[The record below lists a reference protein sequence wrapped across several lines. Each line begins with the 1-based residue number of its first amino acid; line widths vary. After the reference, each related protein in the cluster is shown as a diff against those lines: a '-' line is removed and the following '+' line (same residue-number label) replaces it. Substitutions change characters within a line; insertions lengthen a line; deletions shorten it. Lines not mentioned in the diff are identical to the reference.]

1 MRSLAVACVALAVF
15 FASDRL
21 ALAKKT
27 APPAPPAQKSVQQP
41 APSPAELFASGEKY
55 RWGLDAPID
64 WSAAARS
71 YAEAARQGH
80 AEAMT
85 RLGLMYELGAGVPYD
100 EAHMLDLFRGAAELG
115 NAAAMTQLGLLS
127 LQGKAVA
134 RSRRVAMRHFR
145 SAADSGDP
153 TGMLLLARGLKFGWA
168 DTADEPGA
176 KLWALKAESPH
187 TRFAEPLPFG
197 TGLHI
202 LPRLVL
208 PQVGGL
214 IPRSN
219 VPREHPGRFGL
230 VKPALVF

>member
-1 MRSLAVACVALAVF
+1 MSMSTRRRSPVRRPAAAMRSLTVACVALAVL

-21 ALAKKT
+21 AVAKKT
-27 APPAPPAQKSVQQP
+27 APPAPPAQRSVQQP

-153 TGMLLLARGLKFGWA
+153 TGMLLLARVSNSAGRTPPMNRA
-168 DTADEPGA
+168 
-176 KLWALKAESPH
+176 
-187 TRFAEPLPFG
+187 
-197 TGLHI
+197 
-202 LPRLVL
+202 
-208 PQVGGL
+208 
-214 IPRSN
+214 RSN
-219 VPREHPGRFGL
+219 G
-230 VKPALVF
+230 